1 MQAMA
6 VGTAGF
12 TGGDDGA
19 RAQRTQAQRE
29 GGGGLRPT
37 GGVGSIAVA
46 LLAASG
52 YKVAASTGRPE
63 LHSWL
68 RDLGATSIVDRAELA
83 QKTPPLAS
91 RAAGAIDSVGGQT
104 LAAVLAT
111 TASYGSV
118 ASCRLAGG
126 AELPTTVFPFILRN
140 VSLLGINSVQAP
152 KSLRIE
158 AWRRLA
164 SELPLAK
171 LDAITTLEPL
181 SKVKELSEK
190 ILAGQVRGRVV
201 LDVNA

>member
-1 MQAMA
+1 LL
-6 VGTAGF
+6 V
-12 TGGDDGA
+12 TGA
-19 RAQRTQAQRE
+19 A
-29 GGGGLRPT
+29 

-46 LLAASG
+46 LLAARGSR
-52 YKVAASTGRPE
+52 VAASTGRPE

-68 RDLGATSIVDRAELA
+68 RDLGATTIVDRAELA

-91 RAAGAIDSVGGQT
+91 ERWAGAIDSVGGQT
-104 LAAVLAT
+104 LATVLAT

-118 ASCRLAGG
+118 ASCGLAGG

-164 SELPLAK
+164 SELPMAK